1 MLTPIPPTRNPSDLD
16 MRLTAA
22 GTLARLSQ
30 IYQDAVPWS
39 EIVKGFPFL
48 GDRIMFASQALGI
61 FKPRQMDRV
70 LSIKTVVPR
79 EGRGAQ
85 YSDQVAEGSKNGLW
99 VYDMRERSPA
109 HSQNQW
115 LKTAWMEGL
124 PLIYLRGLAPAVYL
138 PSFPVY
144 VTDWDADAGQVR
156 VAFGLEC
163 TSQQD
168 LVEPALMGRELPRY
182 TYGRM
187 QNRVSVARFRIDVL
201 EAYQDTCALSGLAQS
216 QLVDAVPITQG
227 GSGARLDVTEGL
239 CMSRLHHAAFDA
251 NLLGIDPDG
260 RVHLSEQLDTYAKGD
275 PFARNLM
282 SVAGR
287 RISVPRTP
295 EFQPNRDLLAARF
308 EQFQAN

>member
-1 MLTPIPPTRNPSDLD
+1 MLIPTRNPSDLD
-16 MRLTAA
+16 MRLAAA

-30 IYQDAVPWS
+30 IYRDAVPWS
-39 EIVKGFPFL
+39 EIAKGFPFL
-48 GDRIMFASQALGI
+48 GGRIMFASQALGI

-85 YSDQVAEGSKNGLW
+85 YSDQVADGSENGMW
-99 VYDMRERSPA
+99 VYDMRERNPA
-109 HSQNQW
+109 HPQNHW
-115 LKTAWMEGL
+115 LKTAWTEGL
-124 PLIYLRGLAPAVYL
+124 PLIYLRGLAPSVYL

-144 VTDWDADAGQVR
+144 VTDWDAGAGQVR
-156 VAFGLEC
+156 VALGLEC

-168 LVEPALMGRELPRY
+168 LVEPALMGRELSRY

-187 QNRVSVARFRIDVL
+187 QNRVSVARFRVDVL
-201 EAYQDTCALSGLAQS
+201 EAYQDTCALSGLAQP
-216 QLVDAVPITQG
+216 QLVDAVPIAPG
-227 GSGARLDVTEGL
+227 GSGGRLDVTEGL

-260 RVHLSEQLDTYAKGD
+260 RVHFSEQLGAS
-275 PFARNLM
+275 ASRNSFVRHLM
-282 SVAGR
+282 VVAGR
-287 RISVPRTP
+287 RIAMPRAP

-308 EQFQAN
+308 EQFQAS